1 MSRAKEIQEKL
12 DLQAKIQLS
21 LSKQSLKVADWLNPS
36 NKELSSINSVE
47 SHVTNELK
55 HSQMDF
61 FHLPVIQMGAGL
73 NMEEFDSNWKT
84 DDNSKNDIHTIGE
97 FINSDKK
104 VSSLAKKRQ
113 YKQSNDPK
121 QNYIRSNIHRIV
133 KDDTKAMIA
142 LKRKMRKDIIT
153 KQRNSKENG
162 NKHGVTN
169 SSSNRHDKLGDVEDD
184 SDDEDIRSKY
194 SQTKKKTI
202 GLLFQSKKNK
212 KK

>member
-12 DLQAKIQLS
+12 ELQAKIQLS
-21 LSKQSLKVADWLNPS
+21 LSKQSSKVANWLKPS
-36 NKELSSINSVE
+36 TNDLKPGINLE
-47 SHVTNELK
+47 DNHVANDLK

-61 FHLPVIQMGAGL
+61 FHLPVIQVGAGL
-73 NMEEFDSNWKT
+73 NMEEFESQEN
-84 DDNSKNDIHTIGE
+84 NDIHTIGE

-113 YKQSNDPK
+113 YKQSNNSQ
-121 QNYIRSNIHRIV
+121 QNYIRNNIHRIA

-142 LKRKMRKDIIT
+142 LKRKMRKDIII
-153 KQRNSKENG
+153 KQRNSKENVG
-162 NKHGVTN
+162 TH
-169 SSSNRHDKLGDVEDD
+169 HHDD
-184 SDDEDIRSKY
+184 SDSGDDDDDDDFIHSKHI
-194 SQTKKKTI
+194 QAKKKTI